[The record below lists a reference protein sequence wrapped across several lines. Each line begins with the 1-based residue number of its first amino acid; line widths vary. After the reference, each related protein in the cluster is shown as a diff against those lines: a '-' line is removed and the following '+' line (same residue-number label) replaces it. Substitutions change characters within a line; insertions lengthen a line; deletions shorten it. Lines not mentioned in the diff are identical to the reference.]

1 MRIVGKAVKVLYLS
15 GAKGP
20 DYLCDVI
27 FSGLRALLGPDVVDV
42 NRLDYMYHRVG
53 EAWTAFTLYNLL
65 DPEPEPD
72 RSDIESKIRNRYF
85 DVILYGSVL
94 RDRPF
99 LPLVLD
105 TYDHKRV
112 GFIDGEDEI
121 DTSYIGFERIPE
133 QNLHDWEP
141 RTGHVVPRDCP
152 YFKRELTDPSR
163 AIPISFGIP
172 REKISSAIPAKIRLM
187 ALCDPRDRSTYVYSM
202 ENQAEYYKQYGE
214 SYFGF
219 TRRQGGWDCMRH
231 YEILA
236 AGAVPYFENID
247 SCPEGTLTFWP
258 KDTLRDALLLHD
270 YWTGSQQNL
279 DDYAKILARLRF
291 ALTNYLTTDALAKYV
306 LERMTR

>member
-1 MRIVGKAVKVLYLS
+1 MKVLYIS
-15 GAKGP
+15 GGRGP
-20 DYLCDVI
+20 DYLCDLVYH
-27 FSGLRALLGPDVVDV
+27 GLRSLLGPDVVDV
-42 NRLDYMYHRVG
+42 NRLDFMYHRVG

-72 RSDIESKIRNRYF
+72 RSDIEEKIKARYF
-85 DVILYGSVL
+85 DIILYGSVL
-94 RDRPF
+94 RDRQY
-99 LPLVLD
+99 LPRVLD
-105 TYDHKRV
+105 TYPHNLV
-112 GFIDGEDEI
+112 GFLDGEDEI

-133 QNLHDWEP
+133 QNLHPWEAKDA
-141 RTGHVVPRDCP
+141 TVPRDCP
-152 YFKRELTDPSR
+152 YFKRELTFTSR

-172 REKISSAIPAKIRLM
+172 KEKICAVIPEKIRLM

-202 ENQAEYYKQYGE
+202 ENQAEYYRQYGE

-247 SCPEGTLTFWP
+247 QCPEGTLTFLP
-258 KDTLRDALLLHD
+258 KDTLREAILLHD
-270 YWTGSQQNL
+270 RWIGCTQDL

-291 ALTNYLTTDALAKYV
+291 ALTNYLTTEALAKYV
-306 LERMTR
+306 LDRMAA